1 MTYFIS
7 CSSCKIQIFSYYKQC
22 VLHLVFTDKATKIIP
37 SELFCLFIFF
47 FLFCCLKNNASGWT
61 ESHFLCHN
69 KTLSELGFNY
79 VFWDFFPCFR
89 GPLIFTFPLHFSSVF
104 PDFWLPFIKWEVQKE
119 LNDVK
124 GIEAA
129 LYRYWLAHFQNSGC
143 VFKVRENFTLKEI
156 SSPQLL
162 FLLILCITLLT
173 CF

>member
-129 LYRYWLAHFQNSGC
+129 LYRYRLAHFQNSGC

-162 FLLILCITLLT
+162 FSLILCILLT